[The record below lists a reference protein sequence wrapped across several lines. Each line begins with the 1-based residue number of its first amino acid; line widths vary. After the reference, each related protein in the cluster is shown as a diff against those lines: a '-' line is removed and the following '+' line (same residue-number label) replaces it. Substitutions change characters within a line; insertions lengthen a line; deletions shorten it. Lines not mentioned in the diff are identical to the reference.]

1 MFVSLLVHL
10 FNNVNV
16 SVKLTINIKQIK
28 LNIVLPPIGFFVYGS
43 TDKTICVTAATAA
56 ARGKPVC
63 VVTLADYVAVHGKL
77 PGEETNA
84 SVGTGGVSKTPFG
97 WREFDGLVRSFA
109 TDESETVYVGDSV
122 SVFDEVHINLCYS
135 WCVYAATNRHT
146 RVVSILCKNY

>member
-1 MFVSLLVHL
+1 L
-10 FNNVNV
+10 FAANW
-16 SVKLTINIKQIK
+16 I
-28 LNIVLPPIGFFVYGS
+28 FRS

-63 VVTLADYVAVHGKL
+63 VVTLADYVMVHGKL

-97 WREFDGLVRSFA
+97 WRELDGLVRSFA
-109 TDESETVYVGDSV
+109 TDESENVYVGDSV
-122 SVFDEVHINLCYS
+122 SVFAEVHINLCYS

-146 RVVSILCKNY
+146 RVVSILCKKLLISIHNKWNSVVKNCTLSARILSKI